1 MALNDRGYLYNK
13 LEVNTYAPAKSGI
26 YGLYRGERW
35 IYFGEA
41 INIRDRLI
49 QHIDRDR
56 IENPCISLAA
66 PTSFCFAEVVGGK
79 EARVAAQDWWILA
92 CQGTHQLC
100 NQRLG

>member
-1 MALNDRGYLYNK
+1 MALNDRGYNYNR
-13 LEVNTYAPAKSGI
+13 LEINTYAPATSGI
-26 YGLYRGERW
+26 YGLFRGQSW

-49 QHIDRDR
+49 QHLDRDVY
-56 IENPCISLAA
+56 EQPCIARA
-66 PTSFCFAEVVGGK
+66 QPTAFCFAEVPGTR
-79 EARVAAQDWWILA
+79 EARVAAQDWWIVS